1 LPLLR
6 PFVVVSDV
14 HLGHR
19 PCQDVGDDLARL
31 VGEHP
36 GHEIV
41 LNGDTFN
48 LSCDAPSVDPGAS
61 AVAMIGAHP
70 RLRDALLRHLGAGD
84 PVTIL
89 AGNHD
94 ADVQAPAVR
103 AALARHLTPG
113 GGAALRVE
121 PWFVRRGDVHIEH
134 GQNYDADNAPA
145 HPLAPPSYRSE
156 PLGVVLSRRFLGPYN
171 AYALGERYDATPLD
185 NIRLMFRLFGA
196 KAPFALLHYVSLLV
210 RVNLETLVPG
220 RLEPELRAGEAA
232 LDGFAVGAGV
242 DAGALRELVGA
253 RPAPTHAS
261 ASRTFGR
268 FDFDGAIAALAVPG
282 GGMAALAGA
291 WPAGAAGAA
300 AGLTYLVLS
309 RKRRAQRSSNHMP
322 EDLRAGA
329 SLVRRI
335 TGARTVVFGHSHRED
350 EADGY
355 INLGAF
361 GDPPRPARTY
371 VHVDVEGR
379 AERRTL
385 VRT

>member
-1 LPLLR
+1 MRPL
-6 PFVVVSDV
+6 VVVSDV

-19 PCQDVGDDLARL
+19 PCDEVASDLARL
-31 VGEHP
+31 VSMHP

-48 LSCDAPSVDPGAS
+48 LSCDAPDVHPGAS
-61 AVAMIGAHP
+61 VVAMIAGHP
-70 RLRDALLRHLGAGD
+70 ALEAALARHLAAGD
-84 PVTIL
+84 PLTIM

-94 ADVQAPAVR
+94 ADVQAPAVE
-103 AALARHLTPG
+103 AALVQRFALEAG
-113 GGAALRVE
+113 SALRVE
-121 PWFVRRGDVHIEH
+121 PWFVRRGHVHIEH

-145 HPLAPPSYRSE
+145 HPLAPPSSGTE
-156 PLGVVLSRRFLGPYN
+156 PLGVALSRRFLGPYG
-171 AYALGERYDATPLD
+171 AYALGDRYDATPLD
-185 NIRLMFRLFGA
+185 NVRLMFRLFGVR
-196 KAPFALLHYVSLLV
+196 APLALLHYVALLV
-210 RVNLETLVPG
+210 RLNLEALPPG
-220 RLEPELRAGEAA
+220 RLEPERRTGEAA
-232 LDGFAVGAGV
+232 LEAFARGAGIEAARLRALV
-242 DAGALRELVGA
+242 DA

-282 GGMAALAGA
+282 GGVAALAGA
-291 WPAGAAGAA
+291 TAGGAASAA
-300 AGLTYLVLS
+300 VGLAYLLLS
-309 RKRRAQRSSNHMP
+309 RKLRARRSSNHMP

-329 SLVRRI
+329 ILVRRI
-335 TGARTVVFGHSHRED
+335 TGARTVIFGHSHRED
-350 EADGY
+350 EEDGY

-385 VRT
+385 VRL